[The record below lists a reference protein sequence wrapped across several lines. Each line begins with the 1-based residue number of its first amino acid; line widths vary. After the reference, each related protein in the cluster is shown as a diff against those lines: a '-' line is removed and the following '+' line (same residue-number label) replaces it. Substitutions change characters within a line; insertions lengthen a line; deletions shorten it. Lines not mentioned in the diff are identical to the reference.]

1 MTTALLAQHDALL
14 LDLDGVVYAGTSALP
29 HAVDALAQARLAGV
43 HLAFVTNNA
52 SRTPAQ
58 VADMLS
64 SMGVP
69 AAPRD
74 VVTSAQAAA
83 RVLAEMLPTG
93 ASVLVVGGDGLLE
106 AVTERS
112 FAVVTSAAERPQAVV
127 QGFSPDV
134 GWRQL
139 AEATYALHAGAVYVA
154 SNTDLTIP
162 TAQGIGPGNG
172 LLVHAVRTASGVVPV
187 VAGKPETPLMAE
199 SVERVSASLP
209 LVVGDR
215 LDTDI
220 AGANRAGI
228 PSLLVLTGVTDVR
241 GLFAAIPE
249 ERPTFVGL
257 DLRALLRP
265 GIAFAGSAPQPT
277 DDPID
282 AWLADVAR
290 TAWDIWDA
298 ADRIGDPDL
307 ARIDSAGLDAAAA
320 RLAASRPVAGSGLVD
335 SRGLAD

>member
-1 MTTALLAQHDALL
+1 MTSLLAEHDALL
-14 LDLDGVVYAGTSALP
+14 LDLDGVVYAGTEALP
-29 HAVDALAQARLAGV
+29 HAVEALEQSRRLGV

-58 VADMLS
+58 VARMLS
-64 SMGVP
+64 DMGVP
-69 AAPRD
+69 ADPHD

-83 RVLAEMLPTG
+83 RVLAEIVPAG
-93 ASVLVVGGDGLLE
+93 SPVLVVGGEGLLE
-106 AVTERS
+106 AVTQRG
-112 FAVVTSAAERPQAVV
+112 FRVVSSADDRPTAVV

-139 AEATYALHAGAVYVA
+139 AEATFALRDGAAYVA

-162 TAQGIGPGNG
+162 TAHGIAPGNG
-172 LLVHAVRTASGVVPV
+172 LLVHAVRAASGVAPL

-199 SVERVSASLP
+199 SVERVGASKP

-241 GLFAAIPE
+241 GLLSARGE

-257 DLRALLRP
+257 DLRALARP
-265 GIAFAGSAPQPT
+265 GLRVGPAELVPGPADAP
-277 DDPID
+277 DD
-282 AWLADVAR
+282 AWLVEVVRSAAGV
-290 TAWDIWDA
+290 WDA
-298 ADRIGDPDL
+298 ADGGEQV
-307 ARIDSAGLDAAAA
+307 AGEMLDVAVA
-320 RLAASRPVAGSGLVD
+320 RLESSRPSA
-335 SRGLAD
+335 

>member
-1 MTTALLAQHDALL
+1 MTTTLLAAHDALL
-14 LDLDGVVYAGTSALP
+14 LDLDGVVYAGPSALP
-29 HAVDALAQARLAGV
+29 HAVDALALARGSGV

-58 VADMLS
+58 VADTLS
-64 SMGVP
+64 GMGVP
-69 AAPRD
+69 AQPRD
-74 VVTSAQAAA
+74 VVTSAQAAG
-83 RVLAEMLPTG
+83 RVLAELLPAG
-93 ASVLVVGGDGLLE
+93 AAVLVVGGEGLLE
-106 AVTERS
+106 AVTDRGFE
-112 FAVVTSAAERPQAVV
+112 VVSAAADRPQAVV

-139 AEATYALHAGAVYVA
+139 AEATFALRAGAVYVA

-172 LLVHAVRTASGVVPV
+172 LLVHAVRTASGVEPV

-199 SVERVSASLP
+199 SVERVAAARP

-241 GLFAAIPE
+241 GLLSARGE
-249 ERPTFVGL
+249 ERPSYVGL
-257 DLRALLRP
+257 DLRALLQP
-265 GIAFAGSAPQPT
+265 GVPLSGPSAEAASGQPEDT
-277 DDPID
+277 AAASDP
-282 AWLADVAR
+282 AQVWLADLAR
-290 TAWDIWDA
+290 TARELWASADA
-298 ADRIGDPDL
+298 QTEPGDE
-307 ARIDSAGLDAAAA
+307 AVGSAVS
-320 RLAASRPVAGSGLVD
+320 RLEASRPLS
-335 SRGLAD
+335 STE

>member
-1 MTTALLAQHDALL
+1 MTPPLIAAHDALL
-14 LDLDGVVYAGTSALP
+14 LDLDGVVYAGTEALP
-29 HAVDALAQARLAGV
+29 HAAKALAEARRLGV

-58 VADMLS
+58 VAGMLS
-64 SMGVP
+64 GMGIP
-69 AAPRD
+69 AEPRD

-83 RVLAEMLPTG
+83 RVLAELLPDG
-93 ASVLVVGGDGLLE
+93 SSVLVVGGEGLLE
-106 AVTERS
+106 AVGNRGFT
-112 FAVVTSAAERPQAVV
+112 VVNSAADRPQAVV

-172 LLVHAVRTASGVVPV
+172 LLVHAVRTASGVEPT

-199 SVERVSASLP
+199 SVERVAAAHP

-228 PSLLVLTGVTDVR
+228 PSLLVFTGVTDVR
-241 GLFAAIPE
+241 GLLTAQPE
-249 ERPTFVGL
+249 ERPTYLGL
-257 DLRALLRP
+257 DLRALMLP
-265 GIAFAGSAPQPT
+265 EVPVLGSNTQTSGNGPAQ
-277 DDPID
+277 
-282 AWLADVAR
+282 AWLQEVAVAAQAWWSAADDTRALDTGALDTAALARDVAR
-290 TAWDIWDA
+290 LEATRPA
-298 ADRIGDPDL
+298 A
-307 ARIDSAGLDAAAA
+307 
-320 RLAASRPVAGSGLVD
+320 
-335 SRGLAD
+335 